1 MANASEEQSSRC
13 RTVMSRLLTSAGGIA
28 LAGCKDMAP
37 GKEVSAPLISK
48 KPHYLRTLRSEALST
63 SQGPFPLDGKQADDY
78 DIHSRSPLAAETKR
92 ERMPQ
97 GPITAVEHFFVRNNL
112 KRPSDEIVADR
123 DTWTLTVE
131 GVAHPMS
138 LSLGELKTL
147 GIDTSVAVVQCSGN
161 GRAFFDHGASGSQAY
176 RCNRMHPSMVG
187 SIGRHPHETPGWS
200 KCDTQFLTALVVIRS
215 KESPENLLLWN
226 VQSHWTGFE

>member
-1 MANASEEQSSRC
+1 
-13 RTVMSRLLTSAGGIA
+13 
-28 LAGCKDMAP
+28 
-37 GKEVSAPLISK
+37 
-48 KPHYLRTLRSEALST
+48 
-63 SQGPFPLDGKQADDY
+63 
-78 DIHSRSPLAAETKR
+78 
-92 ERMPQ
+92 MPQ

-161 GRAFFDHGASGSQAY
+161 GRAFFDHGASGSQWRTGAAG
-176 RCNRMHPSMVG
+176 CAVWSGLSVATLMKHLGGPSA
-187 SIGRHPHETPGWS
+187 
-200 KCDTQFLTALVVIRS
+200 DAQFLTATGGDPLP

-226 VQSHWTGFE
+226 VQSHWTRV